1 MDCASCAAA
10 ITKSLQKQGMAN
22 IKVNHVSGDV
32 SFDTIEENATIGA
45 AVKNVESLGY
55 KVTGENAAIDQHRKE
70 DGQPG
75 INKHIL
81 RFLICLPFT
90 LVLMA
95 HMWLPWHWLHN
106 GYVQLAL
113 TTPVFIIGIN
123 YFGVSAW
130 KNLRKAIFH
139 MNVLIAL
146 GATAAFVYSL
156 IGLIA
161 NRPEFLFFE
170 TAASIITIVFFGNW
184 LEHISIEKTQKQIK
198 ELTRQHKVMANMI
211 AYDDE
216 HNELIFPIENKDL
229 KVGDL
234 ILIKTGEEVP
244 MDCKILSGEVEVNE
258 AIITGESLPV
268 HKKQGDILIGGSVLA
283 NGNAKAYVSAVG
295 KETVMNG
302 IVQLMQDAQT
312 HKPPVQQLADKISSV
327 FIPAVLIIAAIT
339 IILNM
344 LIGHH
349 TFGES
354 LMRAIAVLVI
364 SCPCA
369 MGLATPAAL
378 AVGMGRAARNGILY
392 TQPASMELFRT
403 IKQMVFDKTG
413 TLTTGKFQ
421 ISGFKAEGISSD
433 DFKKIV
439 YSLEKMSGHPIAKSI
454 CEAWKQTDSIKWKKT
469 EEIKGLGVKGTDKE
483 GNVFLIGSRRIV
495 EVLEDVHGSKS
506 PLSPE
511 GVPPGGHSLSFNGTG
526 TKSTQIDILGVR
538 PLEDHGLWRDTP
550 LEDPGHKSHHLYV
563 TKNEAFIGWID
574 IEDEIRPEAK
584 AVINFCKQQGI
595 KTILLSGDTLAK
607 CKPIADLLGINEV
620 LAEQSPEQK
629 LQHIER
635 LCSIAPTVMVG
646 DGINDAP
653 ALAKATISI
662 SLSAAS
668 QLAIQSASVVL
679 TNNGLTHLPTAML
692 LGKATYNTV
701 KTNLFWAFAYN
712 VVAIP
717 VAALGYLHPAMG
729 ALIMGGS
736 DVVLALNSL
745 WLGVKR
751 LD

>member
-1 MDCASCAAA
+1 MEKVKWKVDGMDCASCAAA

-32 SFDTIEENATIGA
+32 TFETVALNRTVDTA
-45 AVKNVESLGY
+45 AKNVEGLGY
-55 KVTGENAAIDQHRKE
+55 TVAAAGAALDSHGHDHSHDVE
-70 DGQPG
+70 PG

-113 TTPVFIIGIN
+113 TTPVFVVGMN
-123 YFGVSAW
+123 YFGISAW
-130 KNLRKAIFH
+130 KNLRKGIFH

-156 IGLIA
+156 IGLFT
-161 NRPEFLFFE
+161 NRPEFQFFE

-184 LEHISIEKTQKQIK
+184 LEHVSIEKTQKQIRQLTK
-198 ELTRQHKVMANMI
+198 EHRVMANMI
-211 AYDDE
+211 AYDEE
-216 HNELIFPIENKDL
+216 HNELIFAIENKDL

-244 MDCKILSGEVEVNE
+244 MDCKILTGEVEVNE

-283 NGNAKAYVSAVG
+283 NGNAKCYVSATG
-295 KETVMNG
+295 NETVLNG
-302 IVQLMQDAQT
+302 IVQLMQEAQT
-312 HKPPVQQLADKISSV
+312 HKPPVQQLADKISSI
-327 FIPAVLIIAAIT
+327 FIPVVLIIAAAT

-378 AVGMGRAARNGILY
+378 AVGMGRAARSGILY
-392 TQPASMELFRT
+392 TQPGSMELFRT
-403 IKQMVFDKTG
+403 IKQIVFDKTG

-421 ISGFKAEGISSD
+421 VSAFKAEGMGD
-433 DFKKIV
+433 EAFKKIV
-439 YSLEKMSGHPIAKSI
+439 YSLEKISSHPIAKSI
-454 CEAWKQTDSIKWKKT
+454 SEAWKQADSIKWKKT
-469 EEIKGLGVKGTDKE
+469 EEIKGVGVKGTDKE
-483 GNVFLIGSRRIV
+483 GNVFLIGSNKIV
-495 EVLEDVHGSKS
+495 TVA
-506 PLSPE
+506 E
-511 GVPPGGHSLSFNGTG
+511 GNEGTPFDNGA
-526 TKSTQIDILGVR
+526 Q
-538 PLEDHGLWRDTP
+538 
-550 LEDPGHKSHHLYV
+550 KSHHLYV
-563 TKNEAFIGWID
+563 TKNDVFIGWID
-574 IEDEIRPEAK
+574 IEDEIRTEAK
-584 AVINFCKQQGI
+584 GVIDFCKEQGI
-595 KTILLSGDTLAK
+595 KTILLSGDTHAK
-607 CKPIADLLGINEV
+607 CKPVADLLGIDEM
-620 LAEQSPEQK
+620 LAEQTPQQK
-629 LQHIER
+629 LQYIER
-635 LCSIAPTVMVG
+635 VCSITPTVMVG

-679 TNNGLTHLPTAML
+679 TNNGLTKLPTAML
-692 LGKATYNTV
+692 LGRATYNTV

-745 WLGVKR
+745 WLGVKKLR
-751 LD
+751 

>member
-1 MDCASCAAA
+1 MEQVKWKVDGMDCASCAAA

-32 SFDTIEENATIGA
+32 SFETVELNGA
-45 AVKNVESLGY
+45 VDKAAKDVESLGY
-55 KVTGENAAIDQHRKE
+55 QVAANGETAMDHHGHDHSHDNA
-70 DGQPG
+70 PG
-75 INKHIL
+75 INKHIF

-113 TTPVFIIGIN
+113 TIPVFIVGMN

-130 KNLRKAIFH
+130 KNLRKGIFH

-146 GATAAFVYSL
+146 GSTAAFVYSL
-156 IGLIA
+156 IGLLT
-161 NRPEFLFFE
+161 NRPEFQFFE

-184 LEHISIEKTQKQIK
+184 LEHVSIEKTQKQIR
-198 ELTRQHKVMANMI
+198 ELTKEHKVMANMI
-211 AYDDE
+211 AYDDQ
-216 HNELIFPIENKDL
+216 HNELIFPIENRDL

-234 ILIKTGEEVP
+234 VLIKTGEEVP
-244 MDCKILSGEVEVNE
+244 MDCKILSGDVEVNE

-268 HKKQGDILIGGSVLA
+268 HKGQGDILIGGSVLA

-312 HKPPVQQLADKISSV
+312 HKPPVQQLADKISSI
-327 FIPAVLIIAAIT
+327 FIPAVLIIAGAT
-339 IILNM
+339 LILNM

-349 TFGES
+349 SFGES

-413 TLTTGKFQ
+413 TLTTGKFRVSAFQ
-421 ISGFKAEGISSD
+421 SEGVSEA

-439 YSLEKMSGHPIAKSI
+439 YSLEKMSSHPIAKSI
-454 CEAWKQTDSIKWKKT
+454 SEAWKQTDTIKWKKT

-483 GNVFLIGSRRIV
+483 GNVFLIGSNKVSEAIS
-495 EVLEDVHGSKS
+495 DK
-506 PLSPE
+506 
-511 GVPPGGHSLSFNGTG
+511 N
-526 TKSTQIDILGVR
+526 
-538 PLEDHGLWRDTP
+538 
-550 LEDPGHKSHHLYV
+550 HHLYV
-563 TKNEAFIGWID
+563 TKNESFIGWID
-574 IEDEIRPEAK
+574 IEDEIRTEAK
-584 AVINFCKQQGI
+584 SVIDFCKQQGI
-595 KTILLSGDTLAK
+595 KTILLSGDTYAK
-607 CKPIADLLGINEV
+607 CKPVADLLGIDEI
-620 LAEQSPEQK
+620 LAEQTPQQK

-679 TNNGLTHLPTAML
+679 TNNGLTKLPTAMM

-745 WLGVKR
+745 WLGIKR
-751 LD
+751 LK